1 MKRKRKAFLLAL
13 VGMLCLTGCMVRSVH
28 PWLQQVNVA
37 FEDDLLGGWVGSG
50 ENEGVA
56 MTFVRAN
63 RNTYQIQY
71 ADKDNHGVFVG
82 QLGRFGRDYY
92 LDFRP
97 ADKAPN
103 ADGYLMFPA
112 HSVARLELGRDTL
125 IVHQLNYE
133 AVKAAAK
140 LDRLRGLRYAWD
152 ADGEL
157 ILLSSTE
164 DLEQFITGL
173 GRDSDLYAP
182 AIRLVRRK

>member
-1 MKRKRKAFLLAL
+1 MKRTQKGLLL
-13 VGMLCLTGCMVRSVH
+13 VLLGVVSLAGCMVRSVN
-28 PWLQQVNVA
+28 PWLREQNLV
-37 FEDDLLGGWVGSG
+37 FEEDLLGGWVGTG

-56 MTFVRAN
+56 MTFVTTKM
-63 RNTYQIQY
+63 NTYQIQY
-71 ADKDNHGVFVG
+71 ADKETHGVFVG
-82 QLGRFGRDYY
+82 QLGKFGRDYF

-103 ADGYLMFPA
+103 ADGFLMFPA

-125 IVHQLNYE
+125 IVRQLNYG

-152 ADGEL
+152 ADDEL

-182 AIRLVRRK
+182 PIRLARKK